1 MRYVRIAR
9 RGASRPVPPG
19 CRKRRACG
27 TTPILG
33 LRIVSVRIVQVAIRG
48 CSVTG
53 SRGRRNQGVV
63 RRSADQGQTYEE
75 VLYRAVKVPQRLV
88 GGRSATPGRFYAG
101 LSSDDG
107 GVTWTEAGTFGA
119 VPLYAL
125 AYDPAAPD
133 RVWAGLYRGG
143 IKASEDGGQTWT
155 DAGPT
160 DWSINDLALGIDG
173 ANLYAATNNGVSKL
187 ALR

>member
-1 MRYVRIAR
+1 
-9 RGASRPVPPG
+9 
-19 CRKRRACG
+19 
-27 TTPILG
+27 
-33 LRIVSVRIVQVAIRG
+33 VQVAIRG

-101 LSSDDG
+101 LSSDESSSAVLKSDDG
-107 GVTWTEAGTFGA
+107 GVNWTEAGAFGA

-133 RVWAGLYRGG
+133 RVWADLYPRG

-155 DAGPT
+155 DAGPA